1 MEGPIHEGAY
11 FRNFTVDCFFNYGER
26 IWWWKKAGGG
36 WLSLKDQNFGGN
48 NVHCCRPRKSV
59 FRVQPPDIY
68 NRPSPSCKNPHSLND
83 GKCKAFLVIMI
94 FFCMRIKN
102 GFHINGFALSLAL
115 KQRLEATRKWPNIAY
130 WFSLSD
136 LASESNISCGATY
149 SEMRIKPAEDSS
161 RYSVFLLLLFSCNSV
176 FAGFVFCKIETNFA
190 SFFFPWQVTM

>member
-48 NVHCCRPRKSV
+48 NVHCCGSRKSV

-68 NRPSPSCKNPHSLND
+68 NRPSPSSKNPHSLND

-136 LASESNISCGATY
+136 LDSESNISCGATY

-176 FAGFVFCKIETNFA
+176 FAGFVFSKIKTNFA
-190 SFFFPWQVTM
+190 WFFSLGR